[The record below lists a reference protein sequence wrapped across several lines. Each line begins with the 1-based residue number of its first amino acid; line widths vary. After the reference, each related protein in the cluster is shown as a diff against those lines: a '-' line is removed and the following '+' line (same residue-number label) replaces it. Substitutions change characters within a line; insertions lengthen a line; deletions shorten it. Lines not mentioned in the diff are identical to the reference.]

1 MLATA
6 IWLGALAL
14 ALSGG
19 ALALAV
25 TALVRDSRAVPGP
38 VAEETQETQE
48 EQEELIRRGMVNLL
62 GYDPQDNREGEV

>member
-25 TALVRDSRAVPGP
+25 TALVREGRVGPGP
-38 VAEETQETQE
+38 VAEEEQE

>member
-25 TALVRDSRAVPGP
+25 TALVREGRVGPGP
-38 VAEETQETQE
+38 VAEEEQE

-62 GYDPQDNREGEV
+62 GYDPQENREGEV

>member
-1 MLATA
+1 MLVTA

-25 TALVRDSRAVPGP
+25 TALLRDGRVGPGP
-38 VAEETQETQE
+38 APESAPE
-48 EQEELIRRGMVNLL
+48 EQEELIRRGMANLL